1 MRTITL
7 VTTGGTLEK
16 VYDETTGTLVNKH
29 SNVAHILQGLRLQDT
44 RINIHELMNKD
55 SLDMT
60 DVERALIVETVRLQT
75 ETHGIDGVIVLHGT
89 DTLSNTGE
97 ALFKGIKDPRCPV
110 ILTGAMRPFEL
121 KQSDALQN
129 LTESIFAISVL
140 EPGIYAVAHGRA
152 LQFPGVVKDKAAG
165 TFTKSTSPVES

>member
-16 VYDETTGTLVNKH
+16 SYDETTGTLVNRH
-29 SNVAHILQGLRLQDT
+29 SNVAHILQGLRLEQT

-60 DVERALIVETVRLQT
+60 DVERALIVQTVRLEAEAKGT
-75 ETHGIDGVIVLHGT
+75 TGVIVLHGT
-89 DTLSNTGE
+89 DTLSKTGE
-97 ALFKGIKDPRCPV
+97 CLYEGIKDPKCPI
-110 ILTGAMRPFEL
+110 ILTGAMRPYEL

-129 LTESIFAISVL
+129 LTESIFAVSVL
-140 EPGIYAVAHGRA
+140 EPGVYAVVHGRA
-152 LQFPGVVKDKAAG
+152 LQFPGVVKDRAAG
-165 TFTKSTSPVES
+165 TFNRGS

>member
-16 VYDETTGTLVNKH
+16 VYDETTGTLVNRH
-29 SNVAHILQGLRLQDT
+29 SNVAHILQGLRLEDT

-60 DVERALIVETVRLQT
+60 DVERALIVETVRLQSEAPT
-75 ETHGIDGVIVLHGT
+75 IDGVIVLHGT

-97 ALFKGIKDPRCPV
+97 CLVEGIKDPKCPIV
-110 ILTGAMRPFEL
+110 LTGAMRPYEL

-129 LTESIFAISVL
+129 LTESIFAVSVL
-140 EPGIYAVAHGRA
+140 DPGVYVVVHGRA
-152 LQFPGVVKDKAAG
+152 LKFPGVTKDRTKG
-165 TFTKSTSPVES
+165 TFVKL

>member
-16 VYDETTGTLVNKH
+16 IYDETTGTLVNRH
-29 SNVAHILQGLRLQDT
+29 SNVAHILQGLRLEQT

-60 DVERALIVETVRLQT
+60 DVERTLIVETVRLQS
-75 ETHGIDGVIVLHGT
+75 EAPGIDGVIILHGT
-89 DTLSNTGE
+89 DTLSNTGDC
-97 ALFKGIKDPRCPV
+97 LFEGIKNPKCPIV
-110 ILTGAMRPFEL
+110 LTGAMRPYEL

-129 LTESIFAISVL
+129 LTESIFAVSIL
-140 EPGIYAVAHGRA
+140 EPGIYAVAHGRVM
-152 LQFPGVVKDKAAG
+152 QFPGVVKDKAAG
-165 TFTKSTSPVES
+165 TFTKSEPASQ

>member
-16 VYDETTGTLVNKH
+16 SYDETTGTLVNRH
-29 SNVAHILQGLRLQDT
+29 SNVAHILQGLRLEQT

-60 DVERALIVETVRLQT
+60 DVERALIVQTVRL
-75 ETHGIDGVIVLHGT
+75 ESEAPGIEGVIVLHGT
-89 DTLSNTGE
+89 DTLSKTGE
-97 ALFKGIKDPRCPV
+97 CLYESIPNPKCPIV
-110 ILTGAMRPFEL
+110 LTGAMRPYEL

-129 LTESIFAISVL
+129 LTESIFAVSLL
-140 EPGIYAVAHGRA
+140 EPGIYAVVHGKSLR
-152 LQFPGVVKDKAAG
+152 FPGVVKDRAAG
-165 TFTKSTSPVES
+165 TFKRG